1 MHLER
6 AAVLPAAVERARD
19 HLAVDVPRVAI
30 DDDLGEGC
38 EHRRPELPAVLT
50 RDESHLAAP
59 SEDGERAA
67 VVLALGRA
75 EEGSVVR
82 ERIVALVDDLDA
94 VAVAV
99 DVDGVEREPLVV
111 GPLEGDRVLVVGG
124 RLEVEV
130 RVERHRADARRVG
143 ALDRP
148 RFLARAVVQRAADR
162 HRPVH
167 RVRTEGGVAA
177 RDHRVLQRVP
187 RQLARAVHHAAD
199 AARRRARRVRRR
211 RRDHVRRPRR
221 RGWRVHVA
229 RAPARAVVD
238 RRVRRPRAVLGVS
251 DVADR
256 RLALPWRPQPH
267 VLPTSHTPFWQQHTE
282 PREPPRLRPWPS
294 SRKES
299 RRPWYPVFLHDAPLL
314 PPRRRPY
321 VLPQT
326 CLLPPRILPPR
337 ARRLT
342 TGTSSPT
349 IPVVQR
355 APGM

>member
-1 MHLER
+1 MVASPRVIAENWFVFSASSTGRVCHRRRSRRRPCSRTAPCSRRHASER

-59 SEDGERAA
+59 GEDGERAA

-82 ERIVALVDDLDA
+82 ERIVALVDLDA

-130 RVERHRADARRVG
+130 RVERHRADARQVG

-148 RFLARAVVQRAADR
+148 RFLARAVSVPPIATALYI
-162 HRPVH
+162 
-167 RVRTEGGVAA
+167 ECA
-177 RDHRVLQRVP
+177 QRVASP
-187 RQLARAVHHAAD
+187 LVITEYCSVFRGSSHVPYTTPPTPPAAGTAGT
-199 AARRRARRVRRR
+199 AAAE
-211 RRDHVRRPRR
+211 DHVRRSRR

-229 RAPARAVVD
+229 RAPA
-238 RRVRRPRAVLGVS
+238 
-251 DVADR
+251 
-256 RLALPWRPQPH
+256 
-267 VLPTSHTPFWQQHTE
+267 
-282 PREPPRLRPWPS
+282 
-294 SRKES
+294 
-299 RRPWYPVFLHDAPLL
+299 PL
-314 PPRRRPY
+314 
-321 VLPQT
+321 
-326 CLLPPRILPPR
+326 
-337 ARRLT
+337 
-342 TGTSSPT
+342 
-349 IPVVQR
+349 
-355 APGM
+355 